1 MRKFMIRVKTRR
13 KKGTDGK
20 KKLLMF
26 SNIYHLG
33 NTGHL
38 CTSKEG
44 MLINHKLAAFSL

>member
-1 MRKFMIRVKTRR
+1 MRKFMIRVKIR
-13 KKGTDGK
+13 KKKDMDGK
-20 KKLLMF
+20 KRLLMY